1 MYKKFTFLISLLLL
15 AGLASGPAL
24 AADPVAY
31 YNFNDGTA
39 DDSSGN
45 GHDGTLSGSRI
56 SIIDDSERG
65 SKVVDADNIAGTTNS
80 VVKCGDGSWCDITD
94 EITIATWFT
103 LENIHTSNIY
113 MLTKGSAYQITS
125 NGTSDGMRFY
135 LSGLSTTTITTST
148 PVMDGKWH
156 HLAVTYDSAAQERII
171 YIDGIPVADDTPSG
185 SISTNNEELI
195 IAGRIDENQTYDK
208 RGWDGRLDDVR
219 LYNTALTEDEVRSL
233 VSTGTAY
240 NPSPPDGTGNVDIDA
255 VLSWTPGDFAA
266 TTQGHDLY
274 LGTNWADVNDGISA
288 VHIGKQDNNSYD
300 PDLQPATTY
309 FWVVDEVNDSHGDSP
324 WLGTVW
330 SFKTVGEGFFKDIFM
345 DGGVSL
351 TSRITLPAAELLGL
365 SMEFIA
371 TSTQSTQNNVM
382 VSNSNDDNG
391 ALLYPD
397 GEPRFRHFYS
407 NGGASIDHGTS
418 LGETGRQRVRDFY
431 YNGGGY
437 SGSCA
442 GSALATVRVTA
453 SGDTSPRTEYY
464 RIWPSVAHYTQLA
477 DSYTGHDIPTG
488 SPLLNYFDFGGDY
501 YIYHV
506 RTNGG
511 NYVIEDDPMYWC
523 TGTEVLATYAEPI
536 EGDDTQYQPFM
547 GNVSAWAHKKDANSG
562 RIAICGSHPEA
573 ITSGEQREFQA
584 AMFLYGMDGQGLPN
598 VKAALSDGVTRQM
611 NDNGSAGYEK
621 IGDKQYHQF
630 TIDVPSQTTS
640 LTITLDGDDSY
651 DLNLF
656 ARQGDF
662 PFKYGTGVTEA
673 TNGSGADEE
682 IVKSSP
688 AAGTWY
694 IGVKCVTTVTSAVHS
709 SGEYYEYTGATGV
722 LNGVAYSITATIAT
736 GAPTPGVTIT
746 ESDSSTDVAEEGPTT
761 DTYTVV
767 LDSLPT
773 ATVTITVDPDIDT
786 EVNNNGAGNSID
798 LTFLTTNWDTAQTVT
813 VKAIDDV
820 DVEGAH
826 TSTITHTAASSD
838 NDYDGISIDSVIAN
852 VTDNDFAAGVT
863 ITESGG
869 STDVAEEGTTS
880 DTYTVVLDSLPTAT
894 VTITVDPDI
903 DTEVNNNGAGN
914 SIDLTFLTTNWD
926 TAQTVTVKAIDD
938 EEVEGD
944 HTSTITHTAASSDN
958 DYDGITIDSVVA
970 NVTDNDV
977 AGVTIT
983 ESGGS
988 TDVAEEGPTSDTYT
1002 VVLDTL
1008 PTATVTITVDPDIDT
1023 EVNNNGA
1030 GNSINLTFLTTNWDT
1045 AQTVTVTAIDDVDVE
1060 GAHTS
1065 TITHTAAS
1073 SDNDYD
1079 GISIDDVVANVTD
1092 NDEALALPWS
1102 DGFESGN
1109 FTYGEWTTQNS
1120 SASVSSSVAYTGIY
1134 GAKLKKTTWIEKTI
1148 STEGFTSIHVKYR
1161 RKTKGLDSGENLY
1174 VEWST
1179 DGQTWYNLETVRTA
1193 SYGDGLQDKTCG
1205 TGANNN
1211 SGFRVRFRTN
1221 ASSNGEYAGID
1232 DVEITGTAL

>member
-15 AGLASGPAL
+15 AGLAAGPAL

-31 YNFNDGTA
+31 WNFNDGTA
-39 DDSSGN
+39 ADSSGN
-45 GHDGTLSGSRI
+45 GHHGTLSGSRI

-94 EITIATWFT
+94 EITIAAWFT

-125 NGTSDGMRFY
+125 NGTSDGIRFY
-135 LSGLSTTTITTST
+135 MSGLSTTILTTST

-219 LYNTALTEDEVRSL
+219 LYNTALTENEVRSL

-300 PDLQPATTY
+300 PDLQPGTTY
-309 FWVVDEVNDSHGDSP
+309 FWVVDEVNDSHQDSP
-324 WLGTVW
+324 WLGTIW
-330 SFKTVGEGFFKDIFM
+330 SFRTEGEGFFKDIFM
-345 DGGVSL
+345 DGGVNL
-351 TSRITLPAAELLGL
+351 TSRTTLPAAALLGL

-382 VSNSNDDNG
+382 ISNSNDDNG

-397 GEPRFRHFYS
+397 GEPRFRCFYS

-431 YNGGGY
+431 YNGGSY
-437 SGSCA
+437 TGSCA

-464 RIWPSVAHYTQLA
+464 RIWPSVAHYSQLA

-488 SPLLNYFDFGGDY
+488 SPLLNYFDFGGDN

-506 RTNGG
+506 RHNGG

-523 TGTEVLATYAEPI
+523 TGTEVLATFAEPI

-547 GNVSAWAHKKDANSG
+547 GNVSAWAYKDDADSG
-562 RIAICGSHPEA
+562 RIAICGSHPEGV
-573 ITSGEQREFQA
+573 TTGERREFQA
-584 AMFLYGMDGQGLPN
+584 AMFLYGMAGQGSPN

-611 NDNGSAGYEK
+611 NNNSSAGHEK

-630 TIDVPSQTTS
+630 TIDVPSQTTQ

-656 ARQGDF
+656 TKQGDSA
-662 PFKYGTGVTEA
+662 FKGGTGVTAA

-694 IGVKCVTTVTSAVHS
+694 IGVKCNTTVTSALHS

-722 LNGVAYSITATIAT
+722 LNGVAYSITATLG

-746 ESDSSTDVAEEGPTT
+746 ESGGSTDVAEEGPTT

-813 VKAIDDV
+813 VKAIDDSS
-820 DVEGAH
+820 VEGAH

-838 NDYDGISIDSVIAN
+838 NDYDGISIDSVVAN
-852 VTDNDFAAGVT
+852 VTDNDFVAGVT

-869 STDVAEEGTTS
+869 STDVDEEGPTT

-903 DTEVNNNGAGN
+903 ETEVNNNGAGN

-938 EEVEGD
+938 EEVEGA

-958 DYDGITIDSVVA
+958 NYNGISIDNVVA

-988 TDVAEEGPTSDTYT
+988 TDVDEEGPTTDTYT

-1008 PTATVTITVDPDIDT
+1008 PTDTVTITVDPDIDT

-1030 GNSINLTFLTTNWDT
+1030 GNPVNLTFLTTNWDT

-1065 TITHTAAS
+1065 TITHTAVS
-1073 SDNDYD
+1073 NDNDYD

-1092 NDEALALPWS
+1092 NDQPLALPWS

-1109 FTYGEWTTQNS
+1109 FTYGGWTIQNS
-1120 SASVSSSVAYTGIY
+1120 KASVSSSVVYTGIY